1 MLEQYPDLLLK
12 REVME
17 ILHIQTATAYKLI
30 RNELDGF
37 KQSNHWLVK
46 KESLLDYI
54 ENRIAEQA
62 ERQDK

>member
-1 MLEQYPDLLLK
+1 MLDQYPDLLLK
-12 REVME
+12 SEVME
-17 ILHIQTATAYKLI
+17 ILHIKDCTANKLI

-37 KQSNHWLVK
+37 KQSNRWLVK

-54 ENRIAEQA
+54 EDRISEQA